1 MAKKT
6 FEVAL
11 LLTAK
16 DQATQIIAAAAARQ
30 RQIMAMSERGD
41 RAFAAGRS
49 FGAVGLGIAGALAL
63 PIKAAADME
72 TLNTALRS
80 SFQGN
85 AKAAKEAFGEINKF
99 AAQTPF
105 ELNEVVTSFL
115 RLKNAGLDPSVKA
128 LEAYGN
134 IASSTPGKTLM
145 DFTEAVGDA
154 VMGENERLKEFNI
167 SAKKS
172 GDLIHYT
179 FQGVTTTVRNN
190 AKDIEKYL
198 QYIGNVKY
206 AGATIAQS
214 KTFNGMMSTLKDNI
228 VMTAARLGDKMLPK
242 MKEYATEVTKN
253 VEKVAAWISNN
264 QGLVGTILKLT
275 AGAAALSLAIS
286 VGAFVFGGL
295 FKVISFG
302 MGVINAYKAMMITV
316 TAVQNAM
323 AFSAMAGSGV
333 LGTLTA
339 VVTALNLA
347 FLANPITWVVAG
359 VVALVA
365 AGYLLVKNWGAVKQ
379 FFANVFG
386 YLAGVVSRFFEV
398 FSKTWLKY
406 TPMFLIYNNWAKIS
420 SFFSNLFGRVSKIF
434 SDFIAPFVK
443 LHVKFFNF
451 GVDIVS
457 GLWNGIKSKLMPLYN
472 FVKSIGSEI
481 AKTFKYILGIN
492 SPSKVFM
499 EFGTNITEGAHNGIK
514 KGQPKLIGAASSL
527 GHSIKP
533 SSSGRSGGGS
543 SSVTVNF
550 APVINGGSGDVA
562 SQVKALIPE
571 LIRQI
576 ESQMQRKQRLA
587 Y

>member
-1 MAKKT
+1 
-6 FEVAL
+6 
-11 LLTAK
+11 
-16 DQATQIIAAAAARQ
+16 
-30 RQIMAMSERGD
+30 MAMSERGD
-41 RAFAAGRS
+41 RAFATGRQAGS
-49 FGAVGLGIAGALAL
+49 IGLAIAGALAL

-172 GDLIHYT
+172 GDLVSYT
-179 FQGVTTTVRNN
+179 FQGVTTTVKNN

-214 KTFNGMMSTLKDNI
+214 KTFNGMMSTLKDNV
-228 VMTAARLGDKMLPK
+228 VMTAAKLGDKMLPR
-242 MKEYATEVTKN
+242 MKEYADSLTKS
-253 VEKVAAWISNN
+253 VDKVAAWISNN
-264 QGLVGTILKLT
+264 QSLVGTILKVV
-275 AGAAALSLAIS
+275 AGMGALSLTLSAA
-286 VGAFVFGGL
+286 AFAFGGV
-295 FKVISFG
+295 FKVISAG
-302 MGVINAYKAMMITV
+302 MAIMNGYRTLMITV

-323 AFSAMAGSGV
+323 AFSALAGSGA

-359 VVALVA
+359 VVALIAV
-365 AGYLLVKNWGAVKQ
+365 GYLLIKNWGAVKD
-379 FFANVFG
+379 FFANIFG
-386 YLAGVVSRFFEV
+386 YLAGVVKRFFEV
-398 FSKTWLKY
+398 FSKTWLRY
-406 TPMFLIYNNWAKIS
+406 TPAFLIYNNWSKIS
-420 SFFSNLFGRVSKIF
+420 AFFAGIF
-434 SDFIAPFVK
+434 NSVYKVFAPFF
-443 LHVKFFNF
+443 KFFIDLGTKFF
-451 GVDIVS
+451 GFGANIVS
-457 GLWNGIKSKLMPLYN
+457 GLWSGLKSKLMPLYN

-533 SSSGRSGGGS
+533 TASGRGGGGS
-543 SSVTVNF
+543 SSVTVTF
-550 APVINGGSGDVA
+550 APVIHGGSGDVA
-562 SQVKALIPE
+562 MQVKALIPE

-576 ESQMQRKQRLA
+576 ESQMQRKARLA